1 MLTFK
6 GYCKEIAAA
15 EFYRSRPQL
24 LELADIMQDFTEN
37 GKTGDV
43 LNISMPARFGKS
55 RIATDFSIWNLIH
68 NKNRRILRASYSAEL
83 AENFSAQVRAGYSA
97 FAESV
102 LNVTPAINGTRARWS
117 IGKNTQPN
125 HIGTGVTGTITGFGC
140 DIAIIDD
147 TAKNM
152 LEATSAAYR
161 NQLNV
166 FRETVL
172 LSRLEGMSKIINVGT
187 RWTVNDWFSM
197 FPNAESYIIPAL
209 TNTGESCCEA
219 WKTTAELQLIRDSVR
234 DYVWDAQYMQ
244 TPTATGRVRLFEGW
258 KPQHE
263 APPQDAPHTL
273 IIDPATDF
281 GKDYFVIGDYASKSG
296 HLWLCDMLA
305 LQRMTIE
312 QAATWI
318 NSRNY
323 SLAYIEANGNGRNIL
338 NELKKHKVA
347 NLVGFATKT
356 DKYSRA
362 YLKADSIKNYFRI
375 SPECNPQAV
384 SELVRQADEFP
395 IGEHDDLI
403 DDVVMAV
410 EKLLD

>member
-15 EFYRSRPQL
+15 DFYRSRPQL

-55 RIATDFSIWNLIH
+55 RIATDFSVWNLIH

-83 AENFSAQVRAGYSA
+83 AENFSAQVRAGYSV

-102 LNVTPAINGTRARWS
+102 LNVIPTINGTRARWS

-161 NQLNV
+161 KQLEV

-187 RWTVNDWFSM
+187 RWTVNDWFSYW
-197 FPNAESYIIPAL
+197 PNAERYVVAAMTPD
-209 TNTGESCCEA
+209 GESCCEA
-219 WKTTAELQLIRDSVR
+219 WKTTAELHAIKESVR
-234 DYVWDAQYMQ
+234 PYVWDAQYMQ
-244 TPTATGRVRLFEGW
+244 QPTATGRVRIFEGLQ
-258 KPQHE
+258 PMRSQSPDGRHFI
-263 APPQDAPHTL
+263 
-273 IIDPATDF
+273 IIDPATEF
-281 GKDYFVIGDYASKSG
+281 GRDYFVAGDYVVSDG
-296 HLWLCDMLA
+296 HIWLFDMLA
-305 LQRMTIE
+305 GQNITLADVAR
-312 QAATWI
+312 WI
-318 NSRNY
+318 VSKHY
-323 SLAYIEANGNGRNIL
+323 AVAYCEANGIGRNVI
-338 NELKKHKVA
+338 NELQKLGVC
-347 NLVGFATKT
+347 NLAGFATKS

-362 YLKADSIKNYFRI
+362 VLKADALRHYFRI
-375 SPECNPQAV
+375 DPQCDPSAV
-384 SELVRQADEFP
+384 AELIRQADEFP
-395 IGEHDDLI
+395 VGEHDDLI
-403 DDVVMAV
+403 DNVVMAF
-410 EKLLD
+410 ERLME